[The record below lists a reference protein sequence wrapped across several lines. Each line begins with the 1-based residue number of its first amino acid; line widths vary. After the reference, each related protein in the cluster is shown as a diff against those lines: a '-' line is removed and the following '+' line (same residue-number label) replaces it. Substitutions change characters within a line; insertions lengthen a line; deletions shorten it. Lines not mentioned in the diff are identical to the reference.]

1 MQTSVQELE
10 AQVMSLGA
18 KDRAHLLERRIDSF
32 EADTAIQNAWVTETL
47 RREREV
53 NEGKVALV
61 PGAEAIS
68 RIRQMLACVSTYIR
82 TPKRSSLKSSLALR
96 STSKSAHCRCICHR
110 ARARR
115 LTLGLASKAGHD
127 YA

>member
-1 MQTSVQELE
+1 MQTSVQEFE

-68 RIRQMLACVSTYIR
+68 RIRQMLV
-82 TPKRSSLKSSLALR
+82 
-96 STSKSAHCRCICHR
+96 
-110 ARARR
+110 
-115 LTLGLASKAGHD
+115 
-127 YA
+127 